1 MSNFLIDPLLN
12 MDSYKN
18 LIKDINDD
26 ISPIFT
32 YGLIDDDLGHFVY
45 GLNEH
50 LDKQILLVTYDESKS
65 RRLYEDIRN
74 LGNENVELF
83 PKKEKLFYDIDAS
96 SYENINQRL
105 RVISKLLN
113 GEKIIVIASLESLLD
128 KIVTKEVYEE
138 YTQKIDFEVDIN
150 LDDLVN
156 KLVIAGYERVHMVE
170 GVGQFSIRGGIIDVF
185 SPNNPNPYRVELFD
199 EEVDSIRTFD
209 VITQRSLDIMDNI
222 VIPPV
227 KEVLILEEYRETIY
241 NSLKRE
247 LEGHKYQDKTLEKYG
262 RYLELI
268 QEKAYISN
276 IHMVLPFIPDDY
288 LGTLLNYLSND
299 SLVFMDEPKR
309 IEERANIIKD
319 EIYLKT
325 TDLLEAGE
333 ILSSHVG
340 VDYSYKE
347 LLPEILDKTVVVS
360 STLLRASENIQ
371 GKSIH
376 NFSVKSMTNYHNK
389 MDLLVEDINYYKYR
403 GYKIIILSGTEERG
417 IRLKENLLEFGID
430 STFSMHRTEEIKSG
444 QLFITTGSVQSGFE
458 YSSIKLVI
466 ISDREIFGAQKKK
479 SKISKKKSG
488 QKLINISDLVVGS
501 YVVHETHGIGQYE
514 GIEQLDIQGIKKD
527 YLTIRYKGQDKLYIP
542 IDQMNMIQKYIGADG
557 VKPKVNKLNSGDWQK
572 TKTKAK
578 KAVEEMAQD
587 LLDLYAKRETL
598 KGYAFSKD
606 TPWQRQFEDLFPYE
620 ETEGQLSSIVEI
632 KKDMEKPKP
641 MDRLL
646 CGDVGYGKTEVALR
660 AAFKALMDG
669 KQVAILVPTTIL
681 AQQHYNT
688 IVERFRDF
696 PIKPALLSRFRSPKE
711 IKLSIEGIKNGV
723 VDIVV
728 GTHRLLSKDVKF
740 KDIGL
745 LIIDEEQRFGVK
757 HKEALKQLKENIDV
771 LTLTA
776 TPIPRTLQ
784 MSMVGIRDMSVL
796 EEPPEERYP
805 IQTYVVE
812 FNEQMIR
819 DAILKEIS
827 RGGQVY
833 FVYNRVDTIDKITS
847 KLRVLVPE
855 ATFAIGHGQ
864 MAEKQLEKVMMDFLD
879 KEQDVLVCTTIIET
893 GLDIPN
899 VNTIIIFD
907 SDKMGLSQLYQL
919 RGRVGRSNR
928 IAYGYFTYEKN
939 KVLSEIAERRLR
951 AIKEFTEF
959 GSGFKIAM
967 RDLEIRGAGNLLG
980 MQQHGHI
987 EAIGYDLY
995 VKFLSEAISRL
1006 KGGTVKENIDTTIDL
1021 NVSGFIP
1028 KRYIEDEEQ
1037 KIEVYKKI
1045 AAIESNLDYS
1055 ELIDELIDRFGDI
1068 PLEVRNLMLIS
1079 YVKAI
1084 ASKNNIKNIIQS
1096 NNIVKLELVSSDSLS
1111 LELIK
1116 YISDEYGKS
1125 LVFNLSNEPCIE
1137 YRSKGEIL
1145 ENLKTLI
1152 EKIDSFHREDV
1163 LID

>member
-1 MSNFLIDPLLN
+1 MKNFLLDPLKD

-18 LIKDINDD
+18 LLKDIDHK

-32 YGLIDDDLGHFVY
+32 YGLIDEDLGHFVY
-45 GLNEH
+45 GLNKH
-50 LDKQILLVTYDESKS
+50 LNKQILLVTYDESKS

-74 LGNENVELF
+74 LGNENVEIF

-96 SYENINQRL
+96 SYETLNQRL
-105 RVISKLLN
+105 RVISKLLA

-128 KIVTKEVYEE
+128 RIITREVYEN
-138 YTQKIDFEVDIN
+138 YTQRIDFGEVVHLEQFISN
-150 LDDLVN
+150 LV
-156 KLVIAGYERVHMVE
+156 AGGYERVHMVE
-170 GVGQFSIRGGIIDVF
+170 GVGQFSIRGGIIDIF
-185 SPNNPNPYRVELFD
+185 SPNSLNPFRIELFD
-199 EEVDSIRTFD
+199 DEVDSIRSFD
-209 VITQRSLDIMDNI
+209 VITQRSLDVMNTII
-222 VIPPV
+222 IPPV
-227 KEVLILEEYRETIY
+227 KEVLILDEYNPIVY
-241 NSLKRE
+241 DNLKTE
-247 LEGHKYQDKTLEKYG
+247 LKSHNYQDKSLEKYG
-262 RYLELI
+262 RYLELLE
-268 QEKAYISN
+268 EKSYISN
-276 IHMVLPFIPDDY
+276 SHMVLPFIPKEY
-288 LGTLLNYLSND
+288 LGSIMEYLNED

-309 IEERANIIKD
+309 IEERAHRIGEELHI
-319 EIYLKT
+319 KT

-333 ILSSHVG
+333 ILSAHIG
-340 VDYSYKE
+340 IDYEYKD
-347 LLPEILDKTVVVS
+347 LLPMILKRTVVVN
-360 STLLRASENIQ
+360 STLLRGAHNIQ

-389 MDLLVEDINYYKYR
+389 MDLLIEDINHYKYR

-417 IRLKENLLEFGID
+417 SRLKQSLQESGIEC
-430 STFSMHRTEEIKSG
+430 TFSIDRALDIKSG
-444 QLFITTGSVQSGFE
+444 QLFITTGSVQGGFE
-458 YSSIKLVI
+458 YSTIKLVV

-479 SKISKKKSG
+479 TKTRKRKSKEKV
-488 QKLINISDLVVGS
+488 LNISDLVIGS
-501 YVVHETHGIGQYE
+501 YVVHESHGIGKYE

-527 YLTIRYKGQDKLYIP
+527 YLTIRYKGEDKLYIP
-542 IDQMNMIQKYIGADG
+542 IDQMNLIQKYIGADS
-557 VKPKVNKLNSGDWQK
+557 VKPKINKLNSGDWQRIK
-572 TKTKAK
+572 TRAR
-578 KAVEEMAQD
+578 KAVEDMAQD
-587 LLDLYAKRETL
+587 LLNLYAKRETL

-606 TPWQRQFEDLFPYE
+606 TTWQRQFEDLFSYE
-620 ETEGQLSSIVEI
+620 ETEGQLTSAIEI

-696 PIKPALLSRFRSPKE
+696 PIKPALLSRFRTAKE
-711 IKLSIEGIKNGV
+711 IKLSVEGISNGV

-740 KDIGL
+740 KDLGL

-757 HKEALKQLKENIDV
+757 HKETLKKLKENIDV

-776 TPIPRTLQ
+776 TPIPRTLH
-784 MSMVGIRDMSVL
+784 MSMVGIRDMSVI

-819 DAILKEIS
+819 DAILKEIA

-833 FVYNRVDTIDKITS
+833 FVYNRVETIDKITS
-847 KLRVLVPE
+847 RLRALIPE
-855 ATFAIGHGQ
+855 AKFTIGHGQ

-879 KEQDVLVCTTIIET
+879 KQQDVLVCTTIIET

-899 VNTIIIFD
+899 VNTIIIYD
-907 SDKMGLSQLYQL
+907 ADKMGLSQLYQL

-939 KVLSEIAERRLR
+939 KVLSEIAEKRLR

-980 MQQHGHI
+980 MEQHGHI

-995 VKFLSEAISRL
+995 VKFLSEAISKL
-1006 KGGTVKENIDTTIDL
+1006 KGDVAIEEKVETTIDL

-1045 AAIESNLDYS
+1045 AAVESGEDYS
-1055 ELIDELIDRFGDI
+1055 ELLDELIDRFGDI
-1068 PLEVRNLMLIS
+1068 PLEVKNLMQIS
-1079 YVKAI
+1079 YIKALANKKGI
-1084 ASKNNIKNIIQS
+1084 RNITDS
-1096 NNIVKLELVSSDSLS
+1096 NNIITLELVSSDKLS
-1111 LELIK
+1111 LELIQ
-1116 YISDEYGKS
+1116 YLSMEYGKS
-1125 LVFNLSNEPCIE
+1125 LVFDLSNEPSLK
-1137 YRSKGEIL
+1137 YRYKGEGL
-1145 ENLKTLI
+1145 EGLKTLI
-1152 EKIDSFHREDV
+1152 EKIDSFH
-1163 LID
+1163 IDKNNI